1 METQITDAKTTENPA
16 LEIYLDGEEI
26 GGNCVRCL
34 ASVNP
39 NEETDGW
46 RDILNE
52 KNPFSPPTRQ
62 EGRVMWRPIDG

>member
-39 NEETDGW
+39 NEEAD
-46 RDILNE
+46 
-52 KNPFSPPTRQ
+52 
-62 EGRVMWRPIDG
+62 